1 MSVNR
6 IKKHFKVSFG
16 FRSSRSTQKKSRA
29 SSSGHHPGRISD
41 ATGSDN
47 ETVLLSSIKLHDFEL
62 VITRAPRDVRLGG
75 PSSRRPGSLSLSFP
89 SLKSLR
95 ASSFSFIVFVL
106 GEQTSGIET
115 RSLRTGTRKFKIQ
128 DGTNVDV
135 LRRPG
140 YN

>member
-47 ETVLLSSIKLHDFEL
+47 ETVLLSSIK
-62 VITRAPRDVRLGG
+62 
-75 PSSRRPGSLSLSFP
+75 
-89 SLKSLR
+89 
-95 ASSFSFIVFVL
+95 
-106 GEQTSGIET
+106 
-115 RSLRTGTRKFKIQ
+115 
-128 DGTNVDV
+128 
-135 LRRPG
+135 
-140 YN
+140 